1 MTLVLTMLIALFGA
15 GTVFAALYFFLPRQS
30 SVASRM
36 KDLSS
41 GGKTFATDKS
51 LESIFRNDPGI
62 LQARLARAGLHDLTP
77 RKLGMKSV
85 VYGVS
90 ALCIGLGL
98 LFFTHHLQ
106 LLFIDFCVLF
116 ALLAAY
122 SPFSSIGASI
132 KKRQTEIARS
142 LPDLLDMLASTV
154 QAGLALNAAFAYAA
168 PSTPG
173 ALGEELRAVL
183 SEMRVG
189 RSRAEALKAM
199 ADRVDQDDLKT
210 TVRAI
215 IQADR
220 LGSNLSSLLD
230 NLAAEVRQKRLFRA
244 EEQAAQLAVKM
255 VIPMAFFMLPALF
268 VVIFGAVAAGYFAP
282 K

>member
-1 MTLVLTMLIALFGA
+1 M
-15 GTVFAALYFFLPRQS
+15 
-30 SVASRM
+30 
-36 KDLSS
+36 
-41 GGKTFATDKS
+41 KS
-51 LESIFRNDPGI
+51 L
-62 LQARLARAGLHDLTP
+62 
-77 RKLGMKSV
+77 
-85 VYGVS
+85 VYG
-90 ALCIGLGL
+90 LCTLGASL
-98 LFFTHHLQ
+98 GFLFFMQRLQ
-106 LLFIDFCVLF
+106 LLFIDFCLLF

-122 SPFSSIGASI
+122 SPFSSIGAAI
-132 KKRQTEIARS
+132 KKRQIEIARS

-173 ALGEELRAVL
+173 PLGEELRAVL

-199 ADRVDQDDLKT
+199 AERVDQDDLKT

-220 LGSNLSSLLD
+220 LGSNLSSLLE
-230 NLAAEVRQKRLFRA
+230 NLSVEARQKRLFRA

-268 VVIFGAVAAGYFAP
+268 VVIFGAVAASYFAP